1 MKKVKKVSY
10 ADEISLD
17 VLGRIG
23 YMGSMDTDVLR
34 DILDVLPTGIML
46 AEDDGSV
53 IFANK
58 AALEFLGIGAS
69 SLKEINVDG
78 LIERDSTRKETM
90 IRTRGNER
98 LTIRL
103 SKHPLKKGQSVVF
116 LADITEIH
124 QLQNE
129 ILKMDKLAS
138 VGELTSGIAH
148 EIRNPLAGIKTTAQ
162 ALNEEIEVGDHRRAY
177 VSRIIGEIDRLN
189 RLLLGFF
196 DFARP
201 RELSLVSCDL
211 SKIVENAVYMVRDT
225 ARENHVQIF
234 EFHPPKKTSIMAD
247 PHMIQQVLMNVFL
260 NAIQAMEFGGRME
273 VHLAEKDNHMEV
285 MVSDTGKGIPDHVKG
300 RIFDPFFTTKPKGI
314 GLGLSISY
322 RIVKQHSGN
331 ITFLSNPGG
340 TTFILTLPKDPGK
353 VR

>member
-1 MKKVKKVSY
+1 MV
-10 ADEISLD
+10 A
-17 VLGRIG
+17 
-23 YMGSMDTDVLR
+23 DVLR
-34 DILDVLPTGIML
+34 EILEMMPTGIML

-53 IFANK
+53 VFANK
-58 AALEFLGIGAS
+58 AALEYLGIGVS
-69 SLKEINVDG
+69 NLREINVDG
-78 LIERDSTRKETM
+78 FIERDATRKETV
-90 IRTRGNER
+90 IRTRGNDR
-98 LTIRL
+98 LAIRL
-103 SKHPLKKGQSVVF
+103 NKMPLRNGQSVVF
-116 LADITEIH
+116 LADISEIH

-162 ALNEEIEVGDHRRAY
+162 ALNEELEVGDHRRAY
-177 VSRIIGEIDRLN
+177 VSRIITEIDRLN

-201 RELSLVSCDL
+201 RELSIATCDL
-211 SKIVENAVYMVRDT
+211 SKIIENAVYMVRDT
-225 ARENHVQIF
+225 ARENHVQII
-234 EFHPPKKTSIMAD
+234 EFLPPKKTGIKAD
-247 PHMIQQVLMNVFL
+247 AHMIQQVLMNVFI
-260 NAIQAMEFGGRME
+260 NAIQAMELGGNME
-273 VHLAEKDNHMEV
+273 VHLSERGDGVEI

-322 RIVKQHSGN
+322 RIIKLHSGS
-331 ITFLSNPGG
+331 ITFASSPGS
-340 TTFILTLPKDPGK
+340 TTFTITLPRDPGK